1 MKPLVPILAAL
12 MILVGGEV
20 QAADLTLKNHGREI
34 SINGALVAGDYG
46 RFKDLVT
53 ETWSKG
59 YRFYGRVEII
69 SMGGNVVEAVQIGR
83 LIRRLWLATIIPSD
97 TPKYGDSTKC
107 REFPNRAAKIQSN
120 CYCGNSCFLVFVAG
134 VNRWGDLVAIHRP
147 DLPPERASEVGL
159 EEVFGRYRG
168 LKALLHKYFDEM
180 GVSATYYDR
189 MMSVSSSDVTFLN
202 RKEVDKNFFGYVP
215 EIDEL
220 FRARC
225 GVLTSAENR
234 WISDNWGRM
243 QRRLLSPSD
252 DALFTQLLREREKE
266 IKCQAELLREQ
277 REKSYREWVKEGRP

>member
-1 MKPLVPILAAL
+1 
-12 MILVGGEV
+12 
-20 QAADLTLKNHGREI
+20 
-34 SINGALVAGDYG
+34 
-46 RFKDLVT
+46 
-53 ETWSKG
+53 
-59 YRFYGRVEII
+59 
-69 SMGGNVVEAVQIGR
+69 
-83 LIRRLWLATIIPSD
+83 
-97 TPKYGDSTKC
+97 
-107 REFPNRAAKIQSN
+107 
-120 CYCGNSCFLVFVAG
+120 
-134 VNRWGDLVAIHRP
+134 
-147 DLPPERASEVGL
+147 
-159 EEVFGRYRG
+159 
-168 LKALLHKYFDEM
+168 M